1 MMDIYYIEHAI
12 TGNEM
17 KSGTVTINDVL
28 EEVEHL
34 DMNDQEYVVDILS
47 RRLIESRRTVISTRV
62 KESIRAYKASKVKSG
77 SFDDL
82 WKDLN
87 D

>member
-1 MMDIYYIEHAI
+1 
-12 TGNEM
+12 M

-34 DMNDQEYVVDILS
+34 DINDQEYVVDILS
-47 RRLIESRRTVISTRV
+47 KRLIESRRAEISTRV
-62 KESIRAYKASKVKSG
+62 KEAMGAYKEGKVKSG
-77 SFDDL
+77 SLDDL

>member
-1 MMDIYYIEHAI
+1 
-12 TGNEM
+12 M
-17 KSGTVTINDVL
+17 KSEIITINEVL

-34 DMNDQEYVVDILS
+34 EISDQEYIFDILS
-47 RRLIESRRTVISTRV
+47 KRLIESRRAELSRRI
-62 KESIRAYKASKVKSG
+62 KEAMKAYKEGKVKSG
-77 SFDDL
+77 SLDDL